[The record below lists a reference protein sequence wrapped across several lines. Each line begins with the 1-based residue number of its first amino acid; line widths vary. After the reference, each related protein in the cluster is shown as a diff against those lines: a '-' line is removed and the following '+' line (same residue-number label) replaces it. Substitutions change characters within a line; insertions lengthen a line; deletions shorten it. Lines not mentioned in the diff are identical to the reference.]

1 MDEALWALGRA
12 TGAIGLL
19 LMTGSVVLGI
29 LTRSG
34 RPAIGLPR
42 FGVATLH
49 RNVGILATAFIA
61 IHVVSLLFDPYAQL
75 KLVDLVVPF
84 LGEYRPFWLGLGTVA
99 IDLMLAV
106 TITALLRRRIGARA
120 FRAVHL
126 STYALWPIALA
137 HGLGTGTDALTPW
150 MIALTVVC
158 VGAVVAALV
167 WRLSAR
173 FRRPAGAIAMSTPP
187 SAAPASSAPAALAP
201 GALGSASPAS
211 APRIPAA
218 PIGGPR

>member
-12 TGAIGLL
+12 TGALGLL

-137 HGLGTGTDALTPW
+137 HGFGTGTDALTPW
-150 MIALTVVC
+150 MIALTVVS
-158 VGAVVAALV
+158 VGAVAAALA

-173 FRRPAGAIAMSTPP
+173 FRQPTGAIA
-187 SAAPASSAPAALAP
+187 
-201 GALGSASPAS
+201 SASPAS
-211 APRIPAA
+211 APRTPAA